1 MPHLNVKLRQKRTS
15 EAYSKGARAMAQHR
29 ERMAKTFY
37 KPPEPEP
44 EPEPTWEPPPNPW
57 SLEHYNLTE
66 QGRILREDPALAQR
80 YIEEV
85 RRGRSV

>member
-1 MPHLNVKLRQKRTS
+1 MPHLNVKLRQKRTR

-44 EPEPTWEPPPNPW
+44 EPEPTWEPPPNPV
-57 SLEHYNLTE
+57 SYTHLDVYKR
-66 QGRILREDPALAQR
+66 QG
-80 YIEEV
+80 
-85 RRGRSV
+85 

>member
-1 MPHLNVKLRQKRTS
+1 MIIEVKRRQRRTQ
-15 EAYSKGARAMAQHR
+15 EARSRGVRAEKEYR

-44 EPEPTWEPPPNPW
+44 EPEPAWEPPPNPW
-57 SLEHYNLTE
+57 SDEHYNMTE
-66 QGRILREDPALAQR
+66 QGRILREDPALAQL

>member
-1 MPHLNVKLRQKRTS
+1 MNIEVKRRQRRTQ
-15 EAYSKGARAMAQHR
+15 EARSRGVRAAKEHR

-44 EPEPTWEPPPNPW
+44 EPEPAWEPPLNPW
-57 SLEHYNLTE
+57 SDEHYNMTE
-66 QGRILREDPALAQR
+66 QGRILREDPALARR

>member
-1 MPHLNVKLRQKRTS
+1 MNVEVKRRQRRTQ
-15 EAYSKGARAMAQHR
+15 EARSRGVRAAKEYR
-29 ERMAKTFY
+29 ERMAKTLY

-44 EPEPTWEPPPNPW
+44 EPEPAWEPPPNPW
-57 SLEHYNLTE
+57 SDEHYNMTE